1 MEEKE
6 MVLVE
11 YKVQDLDERV
21 TKLEHNYS
29 AVQRELSAVQYS
41 QVQIE
46 NTILKTSGEQKE
58 LTQKLLDFVLGSK
71 KFNNAKLWQ
80 LVLGVFGSGGAL
92 YIIIDLALKK

>member
-1 MEEKE
+1 

-11 YKVQDLDERV
+11 YKVQDLDERL

-29 AVQRELSAVQYS
+29 AVQKELAAVQFS

-58 LTQKLLDFVLGSK
+58 LTQRLLDHVLGVK
-71 KFNNAKLWQ
+71 KFNNAKVWQ
-80 LVLGVFGSGGAL
+80 LLLTLFGSGGAL
-92 YIIIDLALKK
+92 YIIIDLAMKK